1 MSNLLIDLLNIKK
14 RMKIWK
20 DIFSGDPMASNEFTF
35 MEVFHYTGL
44 EVNCRLLLPK
54 GGGEVA

>member
-1 MSNLLIDLLNIKK
+1 MSDLLNIKK